1 MRKYGCMGIAISIC
15 LLAGETTS
23 MFAHHSQAA
32 FDVNKQVT
40 VEGSITQV
48 NWANPHSLFFME
60 GKPAGEGSVQ
70 KWALEGPS
78 PTQLAKEGWSKE
90 TLNVGDKITA
100 TGNPSRSGRPMMLLK
115 EVVTAEGKRMATGA
129 TGNFDPSRRGAEP
142 RY

>member
-1 MRKYGCMGIAISIC
+1 MRKYGCIGIAISIC
-15 LLAGETTS
+15 LLAGGTAS

-70 KWALEGPS
+70 QWALAGPR
-78 PTQLAKEGWSKE
+78 PTPMAKEGWPKV
-90 TLNVGDKITA
+90 TLNVGGKISPN
-100 TGNPSRSGRPMMLLK
+100 GNPSRSGRPMTPL
-115 EVVTAEGKRMATGA
+115 T
-129 TGNFDPSRRGAEP
+129 
-142 RY
+142 

>member
-1 MRKYGCMGIAISIC
+1 MKKYAHIGIAFSIC
-15 LLAGETTS
+15 LLAGATAS
-23 MFAHHSQAA
+23 IFAHHSQAA
-32 FDVNKQVT
+32 FDINKQVT
-40 VEGSITQV
+40 IEGTITQV

-60 GKPAGEGSVQ
+60 AKPAGEGSAQ

-115 EVVTAEGKRMATGA
+115 EVVTADGKHMPTGI

-142 RY
+142 R

>member
-1 MRKYGCMGIAISIC
+1 MKKYARIGIAFFVC
-15 LLAGETTS
+15 LLAGATAS
-23 MFAHHSQAA
+23 VLAHHSQAA
-32 FDVNKQVT
+32 FDINKQVT
-40 VEGSITQV
+40 VEGTITQV

-60 GKPAGEGSVQ
+60 AKAAAEGSVQ

-115 EVVTAEGKRMATGA
+115 EVVTSEGKRLATGA
-129 TGNFDPSRRGAEP
+129 TGNFDPGRRGEP
-142 RY
+142 RP